1 MKKYLFILAFSIAC
15 IGCENQ
21 NANIQKCY
29 TMLSEAEQAQE
40 TIETIPCG
48 IRFGM
53 TKDEI
58 NSHLEKLSLNPDST
72 NVSKKDD
79 FYYYTFKFPTGY
91 YKALILPALP
101 MNGKIHNVSFIFR
114 NSMVSLPESRDESL
128 LKDLK
133 LEFGDLISSS
143 CVIGDKEHLHK
154 KYTCWAKDNLAIYFN
169 NDSFFCGLTFANAPI
184 DKTAHTLKFSQE
196 ITSSVNSQ
204 IKNKE
209 NSKSENQVTG
219 ADKYIETITGFTCVK
234 ATVTDN
240 GFLIIAIDA
249 TSESGYDFLASQFL
263 DEAKKEG
270 VSGLKGV
277 MIVDSQNC
285 QFQKGAVV
293 GKRIG
298 KAFNK

>member
-21 NANIQKCY
+21 NADMQKCY
-29 TMLSEAEQAQE
+29 AIFSEAEQAE
-40 TIETIPCG
+40 EKIETILCG
-48 IRFGM
+48 IKFGM

-58 NSHLEKLSLNPDST
+58 NSHLEKLSFNPDST
-72 NVSKKDD
+72 NVRKKDD
-79 FYYYTFKFPTGY
+79 FYYYTFKLPTGNY
-91 YKALILPALP
+91 EAMILPSLP
-101 MNGKIHNVSFIFR
+101 INDKIHNISFIFR

-133 LEFGDLISSS
+133 LKFGDLISSS
-143 CVIGDKEHLHK
+143 CVIGDKKHLYE

-184 DKTAHTLKFSQE
+184 DKTAHTLKFSQG
-196 ITSSVNSQ
+196 ITSSVNNQ

-209 NSKSENQVTG
+209 NQKSEHQVTG
-219 ADKYIETITGFTCVK
+219 ADKYIETITGFTCEK
-234 ATVTDN
+234 AIVTDN
-240 GFLIIAIDA
+240 GFLVIAIDA
-249 TSESGYDFLASQFL
+249 ISENGYDSLASQFL
-263 DEAKKEG
+263 NEAKKEG

-277 MIVDSQNC
+277 MIVDSKNC

-298 KAFNK
+298 KAFN

>member
-1 MKKYLFILAFSIAC
+1 MKKILFLIIIALAVA
-15 IGCENQ
+15 GCEDQ
-21 NANIQKCY
+21 KKNIAECY
-29 TMLSEAEQAQE
+29 ALFSEAEQSEQ

-48 IRFGM
+48 IKFGM
-53 TKDEI
+53 AKDEI
-58 NSHLEKLSLNPDST
+58 NSLLEKLSLNPDST
-72 NVSKKDD
+72 NVSRKDD
-79 FYYYTFKFPTGY
+79 FYYYTFKLPTGNY
-91 YKALILPALP
+91 EAMILPALP
-101 MNGKIHNVSFIFR
+101 VNDKIHNISFIFR

-133 LEFGDLISSS
+133 QEFGDLISSS
-143 CVIGDKEHLHK
+143 CVIGDKEHLYE

-196 ITSSVNSQ
+196 ITSSVNNK
-204 IKNKE
+204 IKDKE
-209 NSKSENQVTG
+209 SSKSENQVTG
-219 ADKYIETITGFTCVK
+219 ADKYIETITGFTCEK

-249 TSESGYDFLASQFL
+249 VSESEYDSLALQFL
-263 DEAKKEG
+263 NEAKKEG

-277 MIVDSQNC
+277 MIVDSKNC